1 MISEAA
7 EEAPEAGE
15 DNEAPRT
22 EEESAQ
28 GFDDAFE
35 RLFLRAYRASFQ
47 ILRSRED
54 AEDVAMDTMAC
65 ALRQWDRLD
74 PRPDGWVVTVAVHRA
89 IDQWRRA
96 QRRRRHDDAARFGEP
111 GSRGEDGF
119 ALRQALV
126 KLPKRQ
132 RQVVAM
138 RYFLDLSEQ
147 EIASALGCSTG
158 SVKQHA
164 SRGLA
169 ALRRELADGELGEIA
184 DA

>member
-1 MISEAA
+1 MISEP
-7 EEAPEAGE
+7 PEAVK
-15 DNEAPRT
+15 
-22 EEESAQ
+22 SQAQ

-35 RLFLRAYRASFQ
+35 RLFMRAYRASFQ

-54 AEDVAMDTMAC
+54 AEDVAMDTMAR
-65 ALRQWDRLD
+65 ALREWDRLD
-74 PRPDGWVVTVAVHRA
+74 PEPDGWVVTVAVHRA
-89 IDQWRRA
+89 IDLWRRA
-96 QRRRRHDDAARFGEP
+96 QRRRHHDNTARPAE
-111 GSRGEDGF
+111 SIHRTEEQS

-132 RQVVAM
+132 REVVAL
-138 RYFLDLSEQ
+138 RYFLDLSER

-169 ALRRELADGELGEIA
+169 ALRRALKDEDLEEIA

>member
-1 MISEAA
+1 VIS
-7 EEAPEAGE
+7 EAPEADE
-15 DNEAPRT
+15 DDEAARA
-22 EEESAQ
+22 EEDSAQ

-65 ALRQWDRLD
+65 ALQKWDGLD
-74 PRPDGWVVTVAVHRA
+74 PRPDGWVVTVAAHRA

-96 QRRRRHDDAARFGEP
+96 QRRRHDNAARTGDP
-111 GSRGEDGF
+111 GSRTEDEF

-132 RQVVAM
+132 REVVAL

-169 ALRRELADGELGEIA
+169 ALRRELTEGELREIA

>member
-1 MISEAA
+1 VIAEVPEADEDNGAPRA
-7 EEAPEAGE
+7 EEDGV
-15 DNEAPRT
+15 
-22 EEESAQ
+22 Q

-74 PRPDGWVVTVAVHRA
+74 PRPDGWVVTVAAHRA

-96 QRRRRHDDAARFGEP
+96 QRRRHHDNADRGGEE
-111 GSRGEDGF
+111 GSRAEDEL

-126 KLPKRQ
+126 NLPKRQ
-132 RQVVAM
+132 REVVAL

-169 ALRRELADGELGEIA
+169 ALRRSLTDAELREIA

>member
-1 MISEAA
+1 MISEAPEADEDDEAARA
-7 EEAPEAGE
+7 EE
-15 DNEAPRT
+15 D
-22 EEESAQ
+22 SAE

-54 AEDVAMDTMAC
+54 AEDVAMDTMAV
-65 ALRQWDRLD
+65 ALQKWDGLD

-96 QRRRRHDDAARFGEP
+96 QRRRRHDNTARIGEP
-111 GSRGEDGF
+111 GTRAEDEF

-132 RQVVAM
+132 REVVAL
-138 RYFLDLSEQ
+138 RYFLDLSER

-169 ALRRELADGELGEIA
+169 ALRRELTDGELQEIA

>member
-1 MISEAA
+1 VIAEASEADEDNGTPRA
-7 EEAPEAGE
+7 EENG
-15 DNEAPRT
+15 
-22 EEESAQ
+22 AQ

-74 PRPDGWVVTVAVHRA
+74 PRPDGWVVTVAAHRA

-96 QRRRRHDDAARFGEP
+96 QRRRHHDYADRTGEP
-111 GSRGEDGF
+111 GSRAEDGL

-132 RQVVAM
+132 REVVAL

-169 ALRRELADGELGEIA
+169 ALRRALTDGELREIA

>member
-1 MISEAA
+1 
-7 EEAPEAGE
+7 
-15 DNEAPRT
+15 
-22 EEESAQ
+22 
-28 GFDDAFE
+28 
-35 RLFLRAYRASFQ
+35 
-47 ILRSRED
+47 
-54 AEDVAMDTMAC
+54 
-65 ALRQWDRLD
+65 ALRHWDRLD

-96 QRRRRHDDAARFGEP
+96 QRRPRHDGAASTGEP
-111 GSRGEDGF
+111 GSRAEDEL

-132 RQVVAM
+132 REVVAL
-138 RYFLDLSEQ
+138 RYFMDLSEQ
-147 EIASALGCSTG
+147 EIAAALGCSTG

-169 ALRRELADGELGEIA
+169 ALRRELRDGELRVIA

>member
-1 MISEAA
+1 MIAEVPEADQDNGTPRA
-7 EEAPEAGE
+7 EEDGV
-15 DNEAPRT
+15 
-22 EEESAQ
+22 Q

-74 PRPDGWVVTVAVHRA
+74 PRPDGWVVTVAAHRA

-96 QRRRRHDDAARFGEP
+96 QRRRHHDNADRVGVGEA
-111 GSRGEDGF
+111 GSRAEDEF

-132 RQVVAM
+132 REVVAL

-169 ALRRELADGELGEIA
+169 ALRRSLTDAELREIA